1 LSREISQISLHSDPL
16 AAPGGPHYGEQNVYV
31 KELSRYLGAFGLKI
45 DVYSR
50 RENDQ
55 QPIQEVYS
63 RGTRV
68 IRIPIGPPE
77 EIQEERIIP
86 LLKDIA
92 AWIPSHQIQQGL
104 RYSLVHSHYY
114 LSGVVGI
121 HMKDTWGIPLV
132 HNFHS
137 LGVIQDEILGS
148 GNHKSET
155 RQKIE
160 RLICARADRII
171 ATSSQEKTDLIELYQ
186 ADPEV
191 ISIIPC
197 GVNLELFQPLP
208 QSESRADIAFPIDTF
223 LITYVGQLEEVK
235 GLDTL
240 LKAIQLVDNPEIQ
253 AVIVG
258 GPPSD
263 KPFLSRAEL
272 SREPFQKY
280 IALVDEYGLE
290 KQITFTGG
298 KPRDQLSKYY
308 SAGDITV
315 VPSLYEPIG
324 LTAIEALACGSSVIA
339 SRVGGL
345 KSTVQENRV
354 GALFNPRNA
363 EQLAE
368 KIKLIYDQPMINK
381 ELRKNA
387 RPYAEENFNWKS
399 TARSVGRVYQ
409 ELIEESDTQS

>member
-1 LSREISQISLHSDPL
+1 MSREISFISLQSDPL
-16 AAPGGPHYGEQNVYV
+16 APPDGTQYGGQNAYI
-31 KELSRYLGAFGLKI
+31 KELSRYLGAFGFKI

-50 RENDQ
+50 WENDQ
-55 QPIQEVYS
+55 QPGHEVYS
-63 RGTRV
+63 KGTRV
-68 IRIPIGPPE
+68 IRIPVGPPE
-77 EIQEERIIP
+77 EIQKEKILRH
-86 LLKDIA
+86 LKEIA
-92 AWIPSHQIQQGL
+92 AWIPTYQIKQGL
-104 RYSLVHSHYY
+104 HYSLVHSHYY

-132 HNFHS
+132 HTFHS
-137 LGVIQDEILGS
+137 LGAIKEEILGS
-148 GNHKSET
+148 GSHNPET

-160 RLICARADRII
+160 KMICSKADRII
-171 ATSSQEKTDLIELYQ
+171 ATNSQEKADLIELYQ
-186 ADPEV
+186 ADPEI

-197 GVNLELFQPLP
+197 GVNLKLFQPLP
-208 QSESRADIAFPIDTF
+208 QSESRVEIAFPDDVF
-223 LITYVGQLEEVK
+223 LITYVGRLEEK
-235 GLDTL
+235 MGLDTL
-240 LKAIQLVDNPEIQ
+240 LKAIQLVANPEVQ

-272 SREPFQKY
+272 SREPFRKY
-280 IALVDEYGLE
+280 IELVDEYGLE

-298 KPRDQLSKYY
+298 KPKEQLSKYY

-315 VPSLYEPIG
+315 VPSLYDPVG

-345 KSTVQENRV
+345 ISTVQENRV
-354 GALFNPRNA
+354 GALFDPRNA

-368 KIKLIYDQPMINK
+368 KIKLIYEQPMINK

-399 TARSVGRVYQ
+399 TAKSVGRVYQ
-409 ELIEESDTQS
+409 ELIEESDSQG